1 MGKPKTTKAV
11 EITAPKMETVMIRIK
26 GTSPYVQN
34 KFSQKAKNTI
44 HEKQASGLRAK
55 VGGKKEAKDFEQAFK
70 DATYITEDNKN
81 GIPATAFRNA
91 MISACRLVA
100 DGIPMTRAKMA
111 FWVEPDGFDT
121 QDMTPLVYFKKGE
134 PKYYEASVRLAT
146 GVCDLRARPMWKPG
160 WEAEV
165 RITFD
170 SEMLSSTDIANLLMR
185 AGVQVGVGEGRN
197 DSKKSCGM
205 GFGSFDIVN

>member
-1 MGKPKTTKAV
+1 MTTKQVKAV
-11 EITAPKMETVMIRIK
+11 EITAPKMETVAIHIK

-34 KFSQKAKNTI
+34 KFSQKAKNAI
-44 HEKQASGLRAK
+44 HEKQAAGLRAK
-55 VGGKKEAKDFEQAFK
+55 VGGKKEAKDFEQICR
-70 DATYITEDNKN
+70 DATYTTEEGKN

-91 MISACRLVA
+91 MISACRLIA
-100 DGIPMTRAKMA
+100 DSIPMTRAKMA
-111 FWVEPDGFDT
+111 FWVEPDGFDME
-121 QDMTPLVYFKKGE
+121 DLTPLVFFTKGE
-134 PKYYEASVRLAT
+134 SEYYEASVRLAT

-160 WEAEV
+160 WEMEV

-205 GFGSFDIVN
+205 GFGSFALDNK